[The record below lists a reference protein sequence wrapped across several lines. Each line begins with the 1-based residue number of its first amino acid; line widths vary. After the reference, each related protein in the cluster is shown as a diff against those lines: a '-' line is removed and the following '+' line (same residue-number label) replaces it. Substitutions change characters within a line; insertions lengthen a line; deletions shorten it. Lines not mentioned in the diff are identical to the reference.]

1 MLMVVVLFGAFIE
14 FGKHFTKNASYLTW
28 PTKVVEFEFK
38 SEKRTSAE
46 FTDDN
51 EFKQIVKNRSK
62 KSRFQRKSRFK
73 SARTQSIRGNGSPN
87 INKKLKKDQR
97 VKTKK
102 AKDAKAKK
110 AAKDAKA
117 KKAAQDKK
125 KKDAKGKK
133 VSVTKTDN
141 SPVVEE
147 LPVDDVQEDNNVT
160 SNNPFSFE
168 NNGAVSSNNDKA
180 KQEEES
186 IDLGPWRERLLNG
199 TNYKAMQEFM
209 TLYQNG
215 GVNSQGFYTIVYEML
230 DINNAETRELAIKA
244 VASLTELESY
254 KALIFVMEQ
263 DKFSTDQAKKAESSL
278 VAMAMPANLFL
289 FKTVLL
295 SETSS
300 NLALV
305 MAVNLIE
312 KAAKLTES
320 MISTTSQDQGS
331 ADVATLSIERAMER
345 YELVLQA
352 LNTSVVNIESQEVV
366 NLIEQAVASIERLT
380 QNSAFRVPATIE

>member
-1 MLMVVVLFGAFIE
+1 
-14 FGKHFTKNASYLTW
+14 
-28 PTKVVEFEFK
+28 
-38 SEKRTSAE
+38 
-46 FTDDN
+46 
-51 EFKQIVKNRSK
+51 
-62 KSRFQRKSRFK
+62 
-73 SARTQSIRGNGSPN
+73 
-87 INKKLKKDQR
+87 
-97 VKTKK
+97 
-102 AKDAKAKK
+102 
-110 AAKDAKA
+110 
-117 KKAAQDKK
+117 
-125 KKDAKGKK
+125 
-133 VSVTKTDN
+133 
-141 SPVVEE
+141 
-147 LPVDDVQEDNNVT
+147 
-160 SNNPFSFE
+160 
-168 NNGAVSSNNDKA
+168 
-180 KQEEES
+180 
-186 IDLGPWRERLLNG
+186 
-199 TNYKAMQEFM
+199 
-209 TLYQNG
+209 
-215 GVNSQGFYTIVYEML
+215 
-230 DINNAETRELAIKA
+230 
-244 VASLTELESY
+244 
-254 KALIFVMEQ
+254 MEQ